1 MHARVSRFAG
11 LDPGR
16 VEATVEQF
24 KIDSL
29 EELKAQPGFKGITV
43 GVNRASGQAIAITL
57 FESEREMRDSEKL
70 AAQARA
76 AAIETG
82 QTGPSREPVVDHYE
96 VVVQT
101 SS

>member
-24 KIDSL
+24 RTGALD
-29 EELKAQPGFKGITV
+29 ELRGQPGFKGITV
-43 GVNRASGQAIAITL
+43 GVNRASGSAIAITL
-57 FESEREMRDSEKL
+57 YESEREMRESEKL

-96 VVVQT
+96 VVVQE
-101 SS
+101 